1 MKPSPSAPHRILVV
15 DDDEGL
21 ARFIAEVLAD
31 AGHEVEVA
39 HAAAAARAAVERDGE
54 GFDVIVTDLRMP
66 GGSGLDLIAWA
77 RAYDPRIAVLAVTAF
92 GSLETAVQAVRLG
105 ASDYIPKPFEADALL
120 LAVDKALREHSL
132 QAEVARLRD
141 AVDARFGFEAVV
153 ARSQVM
159 RDVVAFARRVADS
172 PSTVLVT
179 GPSGAGKEVIAR
191 AIHQSSRR
199 RAQPFVAVNCAA
211 IPDALLESEL
221 FGHKRGAF
229 TGAVADRRGLFQ
241 EADGG
246 TLLLDEVG
254 DLPMG
259 LQVKLLRALQEG
271 EVRPVGASRAEAFD
285 ARVIA
290 ATHVDLKAAIAE
302 RRFREDL
309 YYRLCVIE
317 LTLPGL
323 ADRADDVLPLAEHFL
338 AEANRRVGR
347 EVRGLSGAAARLLCQ
362 YAWPGN
368 VRELQNAIERAVNL
382 CVGDLVTPDDLPP
395 SLHRPREEDFL
406 DRALDRAMTISE
418 LDRAYARRV
427 IARCGGNKKRAA
439 ALLGVDRR
447 TLYRWFGERDDE
459 PGEG

>member
-1 MKPSPSAPHRILVV
+1 MNLPPTPHRTLIV
-15 DDDEGL
+15 DDDDGL
-21 ARFIAEVLAD
+21 ARFVAEVLTD
-31 AGHEVEVA
+31 AGHEVET
-39 HAAAAARAAVERDGE
+39 AADTASGRAAIERE
-54 GFDVIVTDLRMP
+54 GFDLLITDLRMP
-66 GGSGLDLIAWA
+66 GGSGLDLIPWA
-77 RAYDPRIAVLAVTAF
+77 RAYDPRIAVIAITAF

-132 QAEVARLRD
+132 RAEVARLRD
-141 AVDARFGFEAVV
+141 AVDARFGFDAVV

-172 PSTVLVT
+172 PSTVLIT

-199 RAQPFVAVNCAA
+199 RVGPFVAVNCAA
-211 IPDALLESEL
+211 IPDSLLESEL

-241 EADGG
+241 EANGG

-254 DLPMG
+254 DLPMA

-271 EVRPVGASRAEAFD
+271 EVRPVGATRPEPFD

-290 ATHVDLKAAIAE
+290 ATHVDLKTAIAE

-317 LTLPGL
+317 LVIPRL

-338 AEANRRVGR
+338 AEANRRIGR
-347 EVRGLSGAAARLLCQ
+347 SVRGISGAAARLLCQ

-368 VRELQNAIERAVNL
+368 VRELQNAIERGVNL
-382 CVGDLVTPDDLPP
+382 CIGECISPDDLPP

-418 LDRAYARRV
+418 LDRAYARRM

-447 TLYRWFGERDDE
+447 TLHRWFGERDDE
-459 PGEG
+459 PGEP

>member
-1 MKPSPSAPHRILVV
+1 MKPPLTPHRILVV

-21 ARFIAEVLAD
+21 ARFVAEVLGD
-31 AGHEVEVA
+31 ANPEVEVV
-39 HAAAAARAAVERDGE
+39 HAAAAARAAVEGGE

-92 GSLETAVQAVRLG
+92 GSLETAIQAVRLG

-132 QAEVARLRD
+132 RAEVARLRD

-172 PSTVLVT
+172 PSTVLIT

-254 DLPMG
+254 DLPMA

-271 EVRPVGASRAEAFD
+271 EVRPVGASPPPTSTSR
-285 ARVIA
+285 
-290 ATHVDLKAAIAE
+290 
-302 RRFREDL
+302 
-309 YYRLCVIE
+309 
-317 LTLPGL
+317 PQS
-323 ADRADDVLPLAEHFL
+323 P
-338 AEANRRVGR
+338 
-347 EVRGLSGAAARLLCQ
+347 SGASARTSTT
-362 YAWPGN
+362 AS
-368 VRELQNAIERAVNL
+368 A
-382 CVGDLVTPDDLPP
+382 
-395 SLHRPREEDFL
+395 
-406 DRALDRAMTISE
+406 
-418 LDRAYARRV
+418 
-427 IARCGGNKKRAA
+427 
-439 ALLGVDRR
+439 
-447 TLYRWFGERDDE
+447 
-459 PGEG
+459 

>member
-1 MKPSPSAPHRILVV
+1 VKPTAHAPHRILVV
-15 DDDEGL
+15 DDDAGL
-21 ARFIAEVLAD
+21 ARFVEEVLTD
-31 AGHEVEVA
+31 AGHEAEVT
-39 HAAAAARAAVERDGE
+39 HDVAAARAAIERAT
-54 GFDVIVTDLRMP
+54 FDVVVTDLRMP
-66 GGSGLDLIAWA
+66 GASGLDLIAWA
-77 RAYDPRIAVLAVTAF
+77 RAYDPRLAVLAVTAF

-132 QAEVARLRD
+132 RAEVARLRD

-172 PSTVLVT
+172 PSTVLIR

-246 TLLLDEVG
+246 TLLLDEIG
-254 DLPMG
+254 DLPLA
-259 LQVKLLRALQEG
+259 LQAKLLRALQES
-271 EVRPVGASRAEAFD
+271 EVRPVGASRAEPFD

-302 RRFREDL
+302 KRFREDL
-309 YYRLCVIE
+309 YYRLCVID
-317 LTLPGL
+317 LTVPALV
-323 ADRADDVLPLAEHFL
+323 DRIDDVLPLAEHFI
-338 AEANRRVGR
+338 ADANRRVGR
-347 EVRGLSGAAARLLCQ
+347 SVRGLSGAAARTLCQ
-362 YAWPGN
+362 YGWPGN
-368 VRELQNAIERAVNL
+368 VRELHNAIERAVNV
-382 CVGDLVTPDDLPP
+382 CVGDLITPDDLPP
-395 SLHRPREEDFL
+395 TLQRPREEDFL
-406 DRALDRAMTISE
+406 DRAVDRAMTISE

-447 TLYRWFGERDDE
+447 TLYRWFGEPDDE
-459 PGEG
+459 A

>member
-1 MKPSPSAPHRILVV
+1 MKQQREAHRILVV

-21 ARFIAEVLAD
+21 ARFVEEVLSD

-39 HAAAAARAAVERDGE
+39 HDVVGARAAIERAT
-54 GFDVIVTDLRMP
+54 FDVVVTDLRMP
-66 GGSGLDLIAWA
+66 GASGLDLIAWA

-132 QAEVARLRD
+132 RAEVARLRD

-172 PSTVLVT
+172 PSTVLIR

-199 RAQPFVAVNCAA
+199 RAQPFVAINCAA

-229 TGAVADRRGLFQ
+229 TGAVAERRGLFQ

-246 TLLLDEVG
+246 TLLLDEIG
-254 DLPMG
+254 DLPMA
-259 LQVKLLRALQEG
+259 LQVKLLRALQES
-271 EVRPVGASRAEAFD
+271 EVRPVGASRAERFD

-290 ATHVDLKAAIAE
+290 ATHVDLAAAIAE
-302 RRFREDL
+302 KRFREDL
-309 YYRLCVIE
+309 YYRLCVID
-317 LTLPGL
+317 LTVPALI
-323 ADRADDVLPLAEHFL
+323 DRLDDVLPLAEHFV

-347 EVRGLSGAAARLLCQ
+347 SVRGLSGAAARTLCQ
-362 YAWPGN
+362 YGWPGN
-368 VRELQNAIERAVNL
+368 VRELHNAIERAVNV
-382 CVGDLVTPDDLPP
+382 CVGDLITPDDLPP
-395 SLHRPREEDFL
+395 TLQRPREEDFL
-406 DRALDRAMTISE
+406 DRAVDRAMTISE

-439 ALLGVDRR
+439 AALGVDRR
-447 TLYRWFGERDDE
+447 TLHRWFGEPDDE
-459 PGEG
+459 A